1 MNVRF
6 QLSLQPVDAT
16 HALNLCAGATTYLFN
31 VFLGTIAHSETP
43 VYKFNLSEVSLNI

>member
-1 MNVRF
+1 
-6 QLSLQPVDAT
+6 
-16 HALNLCAGATTYLFN
+16 